1 MRDKDFYPNCTCI
14 PAESLRIEHKRRTK
28 ESATPARLACK
39 WSHVALN
46 KPRCLTL
53 GEETHKMYRSCNI
66 PCSSSCLIVF
76 TQQCITAQPAKC
88 PYRWAE
94 EERRAVQIDK
104 IDHLPLSLALCVGGV
119 NGRPSMKEKRRRAKS
134 RGIISNGRLDS
145 VEIAQIG
152 APFSVLFQ
160 QSST

>member
-1 MRDKDFYPNCTCI
+1 MRPRFHRIRSPMRDKDFYPNCTCI

-104 IDHLPLSLALCVGGV
+104 IDHLPPSLALLCWRRKCETV
-119 NGRPSMKEKRRRAKS
+119 NERRWRAKS
-134 RGIISNGRLDS
+134 RQGRGGRTELRKS
-145 VEIAQIG
+145 LCK
-152 APFSVLFQ
+152 SC
-160 QSST
+160 